1 MLPFS
6 IRFRPGFPVGDQVL
20 YAVRKAVAAGQLRPG
35 DPFPSVRVL
44 SQELRVN
51 PNTAH
56 RVVASLVA
64 DGLLEVRHGLGTVVA
79 AATGSTK
86 AERRQ
91 LLGQA
96 VERLVVDAKVLALEL
111 RDVLDAVEAHWHRL
125 RSEKP

>member
-6 IRFRPGFPVGDQVL
+6 IRFRPGFPVGDQIL
-20 YAVRKAVAAGQLRPG
+20 YAIRKAVAAGQLRPG
-35 DPFPSVRVL
+35 DPFPSVRLL

-64 DGLLEVRHGLGTVVA
+64 DGLLEVRPGLGTVVA
-79 AATGSTK
+79 AATGATK

-111 RDVLDAVEAHWHRL
+111 RDVLDAVEAHWDRL

>member
-6 IRFRPGFPVGDQVL
+6 IRFRPGFPVGDQIV
-20 YAVRKAVAAGQLRPG
+20 YAVRKAIAAGQLRPG

-56 RVVASLVA
+56 RVVASLVG
-64 DGLLEVRHGLGTVVA
+64 DGLLEVHPGLGTVVA
-79 AATGSTK
+79 AATGPTK

-91 LLGQA
+91 LLGDA

-111 RDVLDAVEAHWHRL
+111 RDVLDAVEAHWGRL